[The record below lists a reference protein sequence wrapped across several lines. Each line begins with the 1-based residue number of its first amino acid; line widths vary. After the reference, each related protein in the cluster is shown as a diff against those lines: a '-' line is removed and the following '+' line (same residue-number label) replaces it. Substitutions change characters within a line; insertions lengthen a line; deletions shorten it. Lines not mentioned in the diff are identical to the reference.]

1 MRSNERRCILVAH
14 DIPTLL
20 TAVSR
25 FEFMR
30 QIQILESHS
39 AAEDNINSSLA
50 GIQLALQ
57 MYIRSRST
65 LTWDNSLDGS
75 FIIDQMGHSA
85 AYMTDPPSKPR
96 SCAFQYTNPLE
107 PYSAPNG
114 LFQLASIVGK
124 INQIMFG
131 LTTDVS
137 EDDPNNNRNAT
148 TQYNAVEYR
157 QSIHYLT
164 NYPYMWGA
172 IAATIV
178 CVLLVLPVYWGFWE
192 LGRK

>member
-1 MRSNERRCILVAH
+1 MTS
-14 DIPTLL
+14 
-20 TAVSR
+20 VSS
-25 FEFMR
+25 FEFLR
-30 QIQILESHS
+30 QIQILETHLT
-39 AAEDNINSSLA
+39 ATDNINSSLS
-50 GIQLALQ
+50 GIQLALE
-57 MYIRSRST
+57 MYIRSRSM

-75 FIIDQMGHSA
+75 FIIDQMGHA
-85 AYMTDPPSKPR
+85 ASYMTDPPSKPR

-114 LFQLASIVGK
+114 LFQLPSIVGT

-137 EDDPNNNRNAT
+137 LDDPNNDHNIT
-148 TQYNAVEYR
+148 TRYDAVQYR
-157 QSIHYLT
+157 QTIHYLT
-164 NYPYMWGA
+164 HYPYMGGA
-172 IAATIV
+172 IAVTIV